1 MMFQT
6 FPIGFVSAQ
15 ETMQQTF
22 TSSEVVALTG
32 ITPRQLQWWD
42 ERGIVAPL
50 REGHKRIYSLDDL
63 AEVAVI
69 CDLRQRGFSLQKIR
83 AVIRF
88 LQKELGKR
96 LVETVTAASEYH
108 LLTDGRHIYLEDSA
122 RAVVDL
128 LKNAR
133 QPMLSVCLSDT
144 IQRVLHPLEGKKAP
158 QPGDR
163 QGAKVRGARL
173 APSASGVPDERRV
186 FTRWG
191 GGIAGKRGSSVRH
204 LNVRRRTA
212 S

>member
-1 MMFQT
+1 MFD
-6 FPIGFVSAQ
+6 PG
-15 ETMQQTF
+15 TMRQTF
-22 TSSEVVALTG
+22 TSNEVVTLTG

-42 ERGIVAPL
+42 ERGIVAPE
-50 REGHKRIYSLDDL
+50 REGRRRVYSPDDL

-69 CDLRQRGFSLQKIR
+69 CDLRQRGFSLQRVR
-83 AVIRF
+83 AVIRY

-96 LVETVTAASEYH
+96 LIETVTAASEYH

-144 IQRVLHPLEGKKAP
+144 IQRVLHPLEGKKP
-158 QPGDR
+158 PR
-163 QGAKVRGARL
+163 RGGLPAAEARSVKL
-173 APSASGVPDERRV
+173 APRTA
-186 FTRWG
+186 TR
-191 GGIAGKRGSSVRH
+191 KRNTSVRH
-204 LNVRRRTA
+204 PNVRRRRA

>member
-1 MMFQT
+1 MA
-6 FPIGFVSAQ
+6 I
-15 ETMQQTF
+15 
-22 TSSEVVALTG
+22 L
-32 ITPRQLQWWD
+32 
-42 ERGIVAPL
+42 
-50 REGHKRIYSLDDL
+50 
-63 AEVAVI
+63 

-83 AVIRF
+83 PVIRF

-144 IQRVLHPLEGKKAP
+144 IQRVLHPLER
-158 QPGDR
+158 D
-163 QGAKVRGARL
+163 
-173 APSASGVPDERRV
+173 DERRRRARPAGSRPAQSV
-186 FTRWG
+186 ALRVELRA
-191 GGIAGKRGSSVRH
+191 AGKRNGSVRH
-204 LNVRRRTA
+204 LTVRRRRA